1 MHDGGYV
8 LTGYAATAAVL
19 AWYRWRLAR
28 RGIRARRLTE
38 SLRGRPSTVRRTRR

>member
-1 MHDGGYV
+1 MHDAGYV

-28 RGIRARRLTE
+28 RGVRARRLTGAR
-38 SLRGRPSTVRRTRR
+38 SRSAPTGPRSPR